1 MIQTPQIAYRTRDD
15 ATPEAETSALAAIY
29 SFVIRS
35 SQAKKRAGG
44 MTRANGSML
53 RDTKEVSD
61 VEQRPD

>member
-1 MIQTPQIAYRTRDD
+1 MTQTPRVVYRARDD

-35 SQAKKRAGG
+35 SQAKKKADG
-44 MTRANGSML
+44 MTSANGSML

-61 VEQRPD
+61 VERQPD